1 MKILLIEDEPSIAK
15 IISSALK
22 YERINVD
29 IAKCGNA
36 GLRMAVANKY
46 DLIILDYKLP
56 DKNGD
61 EICLQLRN
69 ANFDMPIIVLSAIQ
83 DYENKVKLLDVGA
96 DDYIT
101 KPFELAELF
110 ARIKAALR
118 KQRIEFGTI
127 LSYDDLR
134 LDLKRHSVERR
145 GNKIR
150 LRDKEIRILE
160 YMMRH
165 AEQVLTREMI
175 LSYAW
180 GPNTERFT
188 NVVDVH
194 VHNLRDK
201 VDKPFGIHTIQTVN
215 NIGYKLSR

>member
-1 MKILLIEDEPSIAK
+1 MKILLIEDEPAIAK

-22 YERINVD
+22 YERITVD
-29 IAKCGNA
+29 IARCGNA
-36 GLRMAVANKY
+36 GIRMAVANKY

-69 ANFDMPIIVLSAIQ
+69 ASFDLPIIILSAID

-134 LDLKRHSVERR
+134 LDLKRHSVERQ
-145 GNKIR
+145 GNKIQ
-150 LRDKEIRILE
+150 LRDKEIKILE

>member
-1 MKILLIEDEPSIAK
+1 MKILLIEDELAIAK

-22 YERINVD
+22 YERITVD
-29 IAKCGNA
+29 IARCGNA

-69 ANFDMPIIVLSAIQ
+69 ASFDLPIIVLSAIN

-134 LDLKRHSVERR
+134 LDLKRHSVERQ

-150 LRDKEIRILE
+150 LRDKEIKILE

>member
-1 MKILLIEDEPSIAK
+1 MKILLIEDEPAIAK
-15 IISSALK
+15 IVSSALR
-22 YERINVD
+22 YERISVD
-29 IAKCGNA
+29 IARCGKA
-36 GLRMAVANKY
+36 GLRLAVANKY

-61 EICLQLRN
+61 EVCTQLRS
-69 ANFDMPIIVLSAIQ
+69 ANFDLPIIILSAIG
-83 DYENKVKLLDVGA
+83 DSENKVRLLDIGA

-101 KPFELAELF
+101 KPFQLAELF
-110 ARIKAALR
+110 ARIRVALR
-118 KQRIEFGTI
+118 KQKIEFGTI

-134 LDLKRHSVERR
+134 LDLKKHSVERR
-145 GNKIR
+145 GNKIQ

-165 AEQVLTREMI
+165 PEQVLTREMI

-194 VHNLRDK
+194 MHYLRDK
-201 VDKPFGIHTIQTVN
+201 VDKPFGEPMIQTVN
-215 NIGYKLSR
+215 NVGYKLSK

>member
-1 MKILLIEDEPSIAK
+1 MKILLIEDEPAIAK